1 MLESAKY
8 KKLDASVTGNNYALL
23 NKWHKN
29 LLEAKNYRSRKCG
42 HGQDGFKTQPKNTWY
57 KNRFEF

>member
-29 LLEAKNYRSRKCG
+29 LL
-42 HGQDGFKTQPKNTWY
+42 GQENVGTGKMDSKQPKNTWY